1 MAISEIIIPTTKRLG
16 KKQFNEIADSLRAQD
31 IGLKRFVY
39 KGQQLG
45 VMMEHKGR
53 KVYYQLPQYNQGPVL
68 KQSVLEFVLKNVE
81 VDTNTRNIIL
91 AEMKLSN
98 EITSQWKKLSSRDIR
113 FEDYYYSKNTFV
125 SPDSPNGIFK
135 PIEAPSGSSTGD
147 AMQVDGP
154 ASDLPSVGAGSV
166 IRREPIQGDNDINDS
181 KRKREEIVSR
191 GPGNGNPK
199 RAKNNDGQ
207 ISAPSVNTMGRRKTT
222 KPAQQALPPA
232 GVQLQLE
239 YPTPMGSPAVGSG
252 ALVPASKAVVV
263 PPKEGDEMEVTPPA
277 PLASTEP
284 DVVVSAEQV
293 QIPGN
298 PEDYAAEDPT
308 VEKALVPYQEG
319 GAVMDPVNGDAMAVV
334 PRDYTVAVP
343 AMIEEPQQTLVAPAS
358 SPFTSVVPPGGPS
371 RLPGDI
377 YLGLQYNQT
386 VNQNQNNQ
394 YTQNNQYNQYTQ
406 QFATF
411 NQLNQQ
417 LVQVGIDPAILV
429 KGLEDIARQSQFSA
443 QEIRANQEQF
453 LATIGQAL
461 QQNAMVSQM
470 AIQQQGQALA
480 NAVMAQGAMNQ
491 QQLQHLTGATAK
503 ALNDTINATHSVAS
517 VAAEAVKEAQQASAR
532 ADLTAND
539 IASLKRV
546 VIDNMVR
553 QKNSQIAQVTMESS
567 PSVGGYAV
575 FARNGS
581 STGTATGPEKVD
593 PSTDPNYKLGSPQ
606 QTIPIKSSTDA
617 LLARIVN
624 LLSSPGS
631 AKGSAKGNAPS
642 ARDAPLSSIKATAV
656 DAPLPSKKD
665 YVAQQPVVQPT
676 KKLWNPAQQAVRPY
690 FG

>member
-1 MAISEIIIPTTKRLG
+1 MAISEIVIPTTQRLG
-16 KKQFNEIADSLRAQD
+16 KKQFLNIAESLKAQG
-31 IGLKRFVY
+31 INVRRFVY

-45 VMMEHKGR
+45 VEMEYKG
-53 KVYYQLPQYNQGPVL
+53 KKAYYQIPQYSQGPVF
-68 KQSVLEFVLKNVE
+68 KQSLLEFVLKNVE
-81 VDTNTRNIIL
+81 VDLLTRNTVL
-91 AEMKLSN
+91 AEMQLSN
-98 EITSQWKKLSSRDIR
+98 EITSQWKKLSSRELSY
-113 FEDYYYSKNTFV
+113 EDWYYSKNTFV
-125 SPDSPNGIFK
+125 SPKAPNGIFK
-135 PIEAPSGSSTGD
+135 PVDAPSAPSAGD

-207 ISAPSVNTMGRRKTT
+207 ISAPSVNTMGKRKTT
-222 KPAQQALPPA
+222 KPTQQALPPA

-252 ALVPASKAVVV
+252 ALVPASKAVVA
-263 PPKEGDEMEVTPPA
+263 PPSDEMEVTPPA

-377 YLGLQYNQT
+377 YMGLQYNQT

-394 YTQNNQYNQYTQ
+394 YNQYNQYNQ
-406 QFATF
+406 QFSTF

-417 LVQVGIDPAILV
+417 LVQVGIDPAFLV

-453 LATIGQAL
+453 LASIGQAL

-503 ALNDTINATHSVAS
+503 ALNDTINATHTVAG

-532 ADLTAND
+532 ANLTAND

-567 PSVGGYAV
+567 PSVGSYAV

-606 QTIPIKSSTDA
+606 QTIPIKNSTDA

-676 KKLWNPAQQAVRPY
+676 KKLWNPAEQAVRPY